1 MLGKIL
7 PKIGLRTIH
16 LYKIPTFIANYEVRS
31 TFKDLPPV
39 STCHTKPHPVTIFH
53 SPRAPSALFFPT
65 CLYDHLARSA
75 PTILDDS
82 LSADAYLNVLYMPS
96 TFPRSERSRR
106 ALESASSNSIYSPD
120 FEDGPRSNLDSLRY
134 LECVN
139 YLQEYARQHLLTF
152 MFRHGH
158 YNDGCMLFFP
168 TNAVPPPPQPSN
180 HGVVTSSSSPQRQD
194 LLATDYGSI
203 DDLCDMC
210 IGYGA
215 MSVLEEVISTRMLS
229 TNLQDVAVNQY
240 TAAALARICTY
251 CETHKHFNYLYQF
264 QNGEK
269 MIHSHA

>member
-1 MLGKIL
+1 MC
-7 PKIGLRTIH
+7 
-16 LYKIPTFIANYEVRS
+16 TFS
-31 TFKDLPPV
+31 T
-39 STCHTKPHPVTIFH
+39 
-53 SPRAPSALFFPT
+53 
-65 CLYDHLARSA
+65 
-75 PTILDDS
+75 
-82 LSADAYLNVLYMPS
+82 
-96 TFPRSERSRR
+96 
-106 ALESASSNSIYSPD
+106 
-120 FEDGPRSNLDSLRY
+120 
-134 LECVN
+134 
-139 YLQEYARQHLLTF
+139 LQYARQHLLTF

-264 QNGEK
+264 QVHFSFFFEES
-269 MIHSHA
+269 SHLRFWIKKS